1 MSTSKQQLGQR
12 VRQARREMKISQ
24 GALAQ
29 QLGVTQTVI
38 SNVETGVSAIDVPD
52 LPKWAETLNK
62 PLMYFYSGHEM
73 DVAQRVLA
81 SLTMIPEDQLD
92 LFVSLIENMAL
103 TFQHKTELTE

>member
-81 SLTMIPEDQLD
+81 SLTMIPEGQMD